1 MAAVEARGRLV
12 ALAPPLAGQRPDL
25 DAASGLLDA
34 LPPGRVR
41 RVVGD
46 RGLSAAWLR
55 REVEARG
62 AEACLP
68 AHPRHPPVPY
78 DRAAYARRHRVENF
92 WARTKE
98 FRAVAARYDKT
109 AAAFRAG
116 ILIAATLD
124 WLKA

>member
-1 MAAVEARGRLV
+1 M
-12 ALAPPLAGQRPDL
+12 
-25 DAASGLLDA
+25 
-34 LPPGRVR
+34 R

-78 DRAAYARRHRVENF
+78 DRAAYTRRYHVENF
-92 WARTKE
+92 WARMKE
-98 FRAVAARYDKT
+98 FRAVATRYDKT

-124 WLKA
+124 WLKG